1 MKNLWNG
8 VKIMSNEARIL
19 IKNISIQ
26 NCGNFYGQHD
36 IELSDSLEKNFTI
49 VIGTSGMGKSTI
61 FKLIYWCLFGSHY
74 DPKTEVDSTDEGI
87 INSTLLKNLGN
98 GEKTSA
104 SVTLDIHDQ
113 DGEKYV
119 LSRTLTATSHRETN
133 SKKFDELN
141 NSRINSGIQIISE
154 SKMRMTGEE
163 GQQVNEKDTR
173 LIKNAISKLFPE
185 NLSDFFLFDGEKLV
199 QFRTKSEAAELI
211 KDGIEKI
218 SGLPIVDN
226 LIKNSKNTRD
236 AIISHIADKDSDSS
250 VLAKLL
256 QDTKEEMEKINNT
269 LNDKDVELTKKQL
282 EYDGVVKK
290 IQSNKTGKDIHSQI
304 IVLDKTKKNLTTKI
318 TKTES
323 KMKDFLF
330 DNLPELLI
338 RDTLE
343 KSEEIFAK
351 LEDEDKIPPS
361 ISRGAIDKILASD
374 PLRCICGRDFQKD
387 DGSWKKLD
395 EIKQIIIDDDISQGI
410 TQGRGLISQILDRSM
425 PKKINEIYLELVE
438 DGRSSREEKEKI
450 LSDLDD
456 LNEEI
461 KSIEFEDDED
471 YGQQKKTLWGDIS
484 LLTAVIAGWKEDLE
498 DLEIE
503 RKARE
508 FKLNT
513 RIEHEKVDITERN
526 KISIIKAVQKFAS
539 EKRSEIVDELRNK
552 TEEATNRYFLESA
565 PEKEIFDHV
574 KISSKYDITACDAD
588 DYVKELSKGQ
598 SHVLGLS
605 YVSGCRQITNTN
617 TFLFIDSPL
626 HNISGDSRN
635 EISQVLSKNLP
646 GVQVVLFVT
655 DSEYLQGDERGA
667 KPVRT
672 YLNPTNKVWKEY
684 QIVKTTANDG
694 VKGKTVEEFKRDV

>member
-1 MKNLWNG
+1 
-8 VKIMSNEARIL
+8 MSTEPRIL
-19 IKNISIQ
+19 IKNISIR

-36 IELSDSLEKNFTI
+36 IDLSDSLDKNFTI

-61 FKLIYWCLFGSHY
+61 FKLIYWCLFGNHY
-74 DPKTEVDSTDEGI
+74 DPKTEDDSSDEGI

-98 GEKTSA
+98 GDKTTA
-104 SVTLDIHDQ
+104 SVTLTINDQ
-113 DGEKYV
+113 DGEKYI
-119 LSRTLTATSHRETN
+119 LSRTLTATNHRETN
-133 SKKFDELN
+133 SKKFDEFN

-154 SKMRMTGEE
+154 SKMKMKDDDGNII
-163 GQQVNEKDTR
+163 NEKDTR

-211 KDGIEKI
+211 KKGIEKI
-218 SGLPIVDN
+218 SGLPIVDD
-226 LIKNSKNTRD
+226 IIANSKKTQSS
-236 AIISHIADKDSDSS
+236 ILKHIADKDVDSS
-250 VLAKLL
+250 DLARRLE
-256 QDTKEEMEKINNT
+256 DTENEINEKISLMNEKT
-269 LNDKDVELTKKQL
+269 IELNKNKAMYEQVIS
-282 EYDGVVKK
+282 K
-290 IQSNKTGKDIHSQI
+290 IQSNKTGKDIQSKI
-304 IVLDKTKKNLTTKI
+304 NNLEKSRKSLTKEI
-318 TKTES
+318 TKAES

-374 PLRCICGRDFQKD
+374 PLRCICGRDFQKED
-387 DGSWKKLD
+387 DSWKKLD
-395 EIKQIIIDDDISQGI
+395 EIKQVIIDDDISQGI

-425 PKKINEIYLELVE
+425 PKKINQDYFDLVE
-438 DGRSSREEKEKI
+438 SAKTNRDEKEKI
-450 LSDLDD
+450 LSELDD
-456 LNEEI
+456 YNDEI
-461 KSIEFEDDED
+461 KSIEFEDDEN
-471 YGQQKKTLWGDIS
+471 YAQQKNDHWEKMS
-484 LLTAVIAGWKEDLE
+484 LLTAEISSLNEDLE
-498 DLEIE
+498 NLDLEKKGTE
-503 RKARE
+503 S
-508 FKLNT
+508 KLT
-513 RIEHEKVDITERN
+513 IRLQHEKVDILERN
-526 KISIIKAVQKFAS
+526 KISIIKAVQKFAF
-539 EKRSEIVDELRNK
+539 EKRSEIVDELRSK
-552 TEEATNRYFLESA
+552 TEEATNKYFLESA

-655 DSEYLQGDERGA
+655 DSEYLQGDEKGA
-667 KPVRT
+667 KPVRH
-672 YLNPTNKVWKEY
+672 YLNPSNKVWKEY
-684 QIVKTTANDG
+684 RIVKTIADDG
-694 VKGKTVEEFKRDV
+694 VKGKTIEEYERDV

>member
-1 MKNLWNG
+1 
-8 VKIMSNEARIL
+8 MSNKERIL
-19 IKNISIQ
+19 IKNITIK
-26 NCGNFYGQHD
+26 NCGNFYGEHN
-36 IELSDSLEKNFTI
+36 IELSDSLDKNFTI
-49 VIGTSGMGKSTI
+49 IIGTSGMGKSTI

-154 SKMRMTGEE
+154 SKMRMTGED
-163 GQQVNEKDTR
+163 GQPVNEKGTR

>member
-1 MKNLWNG
+1 
-8 VKIMSNEARIL
+8 MSNKERIL
-19 IKNISIQ
+19 IKNITIK
-26 NCGNFYGQHD
+26 NCGNFYGEHN
-36 IELSDSLEKNFTI
+36 IELSDSLDKNFTI
-49 VIGTSGMGKSTI
+49 IIGTSGMGKSTI

-425 PKKINEIYLELVE
+425 PKKINEIYLDLVE

>member
-1 MKNLWNG
+1 
-8 VKIMSNEARIL
+8 MSNKERIL
-19 IKNISIQ
+19 IKNITIK
-26 NCGNFYGQHD
+26 NCGNFYGEHN
-36 IELSDSLEKNFTI
+36 IELSDSLDKNFTI
-49 VIGTSGMGKSTI
+49 IIGTSGMGKSTI

-256 QDTKEEMEKINNT
+256 QDTKDEMEKINNT
-269 LNDKDVELTKKQL
+269 LNDKDIELTKKQL

>member
-1 MKNLWNG
+1 
-8 VKIMSNEARIL
+8 MSNKERIL
-19 IKNISIQ
+19 IKNITIK
-26 NCGNFYGQHD
+26 NCGNFYGEHN
-36 IELSDSLEKNFTI
+36 IELSDSLDKNFTI
-49 VIGTSGMGKSTI
+49 IIGTSGMGKSTI

-119 LSRTLTATSHRETN
+119 LSRTLTATNHRETN

>member
-1 MKNLWNG
+1 
-8 VKIMSNEARIL
+8 MSNKERIL
-19 IKNISIQ
+19 IKNITIK
-26 NCGNFYGQHD
+26 NCGNFYGEHN
-36 IELSDSLEKNFTI
+36 IELSDSLDKNFTI
-49 VIGTSGMGKSTI
+49 IIGTSGMGKSTI

-694 VKGKTVEEFKRDV
+694 VKGKTVEEFKRDVWYA

>member
-1 MKNLWNG
+1 
-8 VKIMSNEARIL
+8 MSNNERIL
-19 IKNISIQ
+19 IKNITIK
-26 NCGNFYGQHD
+26 NCGNFYGEHS
-36 IELSDSLEKNFTI
+36 IELSDSLDKNFTI

>member
-1 MKNLWNG
+1 
-8 VKIMSNEARIL
+8 MSNKERIL
-19 IKNISIQ
+19 IKNITIK
-26 NCGNFYGQHD
+26 NCGNFYGEHN
-36 IELSDSLEKNFTI
+36 IELSDSLDKNFTI
-49 VIGTSGMGKSTI
+49 IIGTSGMGKSTI

>member
-1 MKNLWNG
+1 
-8 VKIMSNEARIL
+8 MSNNERIL
-19 IKNISIQ
+19 IKNITIK
-26 NCGNFYGQHD
+26 NCGNFYGEHN
-36 IELSDSLEKNFTI
+36 IELSDSLDKNFTI
-49 VIGTSGMGKSTI
+49 IIGTSGMGKSTI

>member
-1 MKNLWNG
+1 
-8 VKIMSNEARIL
+8 MSNNERIL
-19 IKNISIQ
+19 IKNITIK
-26 NCGNFYGQHD
+26 NCGNFYGEHS

>member
-1 MKNLWNG
+1 
-8 VKIMSNEARIL
+8 MSNKERIL
-19 IKNISIQ
+19 IKNITIK
-26 NCGNFYGQHD
+26 NCGNFYGEHN
-36 IELSDSLEKNFTI
+36 IELSDSLDKNFTI
-49 VIGTSGMGKSTI
+49 IIGTSGMGKSTI

-438 DGRSSREEKEKI
+438 DGRSSRQEKEKI
-450 LSDLDD
+450 LSELDD
-456 LNEEI
+456 LNDEI

-471 YGQQKKTLWGDIS
+471 YGQQKKELWGDIS

>member
-1 MKNLWNG
+1 
-8 VKIMSNEARIL
+8 MSNKERIL
-19 IKNISIQ
+19 IKNITIK
-26 NCGNFYGQHD
+26 NCGNFYGEHN
-36 IELSDSLEKNFTI
+36 IELSDSLDKNFTI
-49 VIGTSGMGKSTI
+49 IIGTSGMGKSTI

-684 QIVKTTANDG
+684 QIVKTTADDG

>member
-1 MKNLWNG
+1 
-8 VKIMSNEARIL
+8 MSNKERIL
-19 IKNISIQ
+19 IKNITIK
-26 NCGNFYGQHD
+26 NCGNFYGEHN
-36 IELSDSLEKNFTI
+36 IELSDSLDKNFTI
-49 VIGTSGMGKSTI
+49 IIGTSGMGKSTI

-526 KISIIKAVQKFAS
+526 KILIIKAVQKFVS
-539 EKRSEIVDELRNK
+539 EKRSEIVDELRKK
-552 TEEATNRYFLESA
+552 TEEATNKYFLESA

>member
-1 MKNLWNG
+1 
-8 VKIMSNEARIL
+8 MSNEERIL
-19 IKNISIQ
+19 IKNITIK
-26 NCGNFYGQHD
+26 NCGNFYGEHS
-36 IELSDSLEKNFTI
+36 IELSDSLDKNFTI

-74 DPKTEVDSTDEGI
+74 DPKTEIDSTDEGI

-119 LSRTLTATSHRETN
+119 LSRTLTATNHRETN

-141 NSRINSGIQIISE
+141 NSRINSGIQVISE
-154 SKMRMTGEE
+154 SKMRMTGED
-163 GQQVNEKDTR
+163 GQPVNEKDTR

-236 AIISHIADKDSDSS
+236 AIINHIADKDADSS

-256 QDTKEEMEKINNT
+256 QDTKNEMEKIDVT
-269 LNDKDVELTKKQL
+269 LNEKNIELTKKQL
-282 EYDGVVKK
+282 EYEGVVAK
-290 IQSNKTGKDIHSQI
+290 IQLNKTGKDIHSQI
-304 IVLDKTKKNLTTKI
+304 TALDKTKKTLTTKI

-343 KSEEIFAK
+343 KSEEIFAN

-387 DGSWKKLD
+387 DNSWNKLD

-438 DGRSSREEKEKI
+438 DGRTSRQEKEKI

-456 LNEEI
+456 LNDEI

-471 YGQQKKTLWGDIS
+471 YGQQKKVLWGDIS

-503 RKARE
+503 RKTRE

-513 RIEHEKVDITERN
+513 RIEHEKVDVAERN
-526 KISIIKAVQKFAS
+526 KILIIKAVQKFAS

-552 TEEATNRYFLESA
+552 TEEATNKYFLESA

-605 YVSGCRQITNTN
+605 YVSGCRQITNTK

-684 QIVKTTANDG
+684 QIVKTIADDG
-694 VKGKTVEEFKRDV
+694 VKGKTIEEFKRDV

>member
-1 MKNLWNG
+1 
-8 VKIMSNEARIL
+8 MSNKERIL
-19 IKNISIQ
+19 IKNITIK
-26 NCGNFYGQHD
+26 NCGNFYGEHN
-36 IELSDSLEKNFTI
+36 IELSDSLDKNFTI
-49 VIGTSGMGKSTI
+49 IIGTSGMGKSTI

-694 VKGKTVEEFKRDV
+694 VKGKTIEEFKRDV